1 MSSPIGGTTY
11 SSPTSS
17 GTSPG
22 SSLDPTNQLG
32 ANAFLQLLIAEM
44 QNQDPTQ
51 PMDGKDMIAQLAQL
65 NQTQF
70 AQQGLVAQQENLASS
85 LIGKAVVG
93 SVNGQTVTGMV
104 SVMSVSGS
112 SVTVTVNGQP
122 IDVSNITQVAATT
135 ADLTTTTTGSGGT
148 TTTGSGGTTTT
159 GSGGT
164 TTTGS
169 GGTTTTRSGGTTT
182 TGSGGTTTTGSGG
195 TTITGSA
202 TATSTNGGN

>member
-11 SSPTSS
+11 SPPTSS
-17 GTSPG
+17 GTSSG

-159 GSGGT
+159 GSGGP
-164 TTTGS
+164 
-169 GGTTTTRSGGTTT
+169 TT
-182 TGSGGTTTTGSGG
+182 TGSGGTTTTGTGPSGGSGG
-195 TTITGSA
+195 TTTTGSA
-202 TATSTNGGN
+202 TATSTYGGN